1 MANTKR
7 IEKRL
12 QKVEDWA
19 KAFEKE
25 TGPRQTMENMNWLVG
40 QTRMLGERLQG
51 SEQGVQELQQALNS
65 NSQVLNQF
73 LEQHDM
79 VRDWQMFL
87 EGLQAEAQAQAQQE
101 DGNNAVQESGSEEMD
116 AQEQTEDGE
125 GMGEGASEG
134 DQDTEESQ
142 EENNEEETE

>member
-12 QKVEDWA
+12 EKVEDWA

-40 QTRMLGERLQG
+40 QTRLLGERLQQ
-51 SEQGVQELQQALNS
+51 SEGGVQELQNALNA

-87 EGLQAEAQAQAQQE
+87 EGLQAEQE
-101 DGNNAVQESGSEEMD
+101 EQLEDENNAVQESGSEEMD
-116 AQEQTEDGE
+116 AQEQAEDGE
-125 GMGEGASEG
+125 GLGEGASEG
-134 DQDTEESQ
+134 DQDTQESQ
-142 EENNEEETE
+142 EEANKEE

>member
-12 QKVEDWA
+12 EKVEDWA

-40 QTRMLGERLQG
+40 QTRLLGERLQQ
-51 SEQGVQELQQALNS
+51 SEGGVQELQNALNS

-87 EGLQAEAQAQAQQE
+87 EGLQAEAQQE
-101 DGNNAVQESGSEEMD
+101 DENNAVQESGSEEMD
-116 AQEQTEDGE
+116 AQEQTDDGE

-142 EENNEEETE
+142 EEAIKEE

>member
-40 QTRMLGERLQG
+40 QTRLLGERLQG
-51 SEQGVQELQQALNS
+51 SEQGVQELQNALTA

-79 VRDWQMFL
+79 VRDWQLFL
-87 EGLQAEAQAQAQQE
+87 EGLQAAQQE
-101 DGNNAVQESGSEEMD
+101 DENNAVQEAGAEEMD
-116 AQEQTEDGE
+116 AQDQPEDGE

-142 EENNEEETE
+142 EEANKEE

>member
-12 QKVEDWA
+12 EKVEEWA

-40 QTRMLGERLQG
+40 QTRLLGERLQG
-51 SEQGVQELQQALNS
+51 SEQGVQELQNALNS
-65 NSQVLNQF
+65 NSQVLNAF
-73 LEQHDM
+73 MEQHDM
-79 VRDWQMFL
+79 VRDWQMFI
-87 EGLQAEAQAQAQQE
+87 EGLSAEAQAQQE
-101 DGNNAVQESGSEEMD
+101 DEDAVQKSGSEEMD
-116 AQEQTEDGE
+116 AQEQADDGE

-142 EENNEEETE
+142 EEANKEE

>member
-40 QTRMLGERLQG
+40 QTRLLGERLQG
-51 SEQGVQELQQALNS
+51 SEQGVQELQNALNA

-87 EGLQAEAQAQAQQE
+87 EGLQAEAQQE
-101 DGNNAVQESGSEEMD
+101 DENAVQESGSEEMD
-116 AQEQTEDGE
+116 AQEQADDGE

-142 EENNEEETE
+142 EEANKEE

>member
-12 QKVEDWA
+12 EKVEEWA

-40 QTRMLGERLQG
+40 QTRALGERLQQ
-51 SEQGVQELQQALNS
+51 SETGIQELQNALNS
-65 NSQVLNQF
+65 NSQVLNSF

-87 EGLQAEAQAQAQQE
+87 EGLQAEAQQE
-101 DGNNAVQESGSEEMD
+101 DENAVQESGSEEMD
-116 AQEQTEDGE
+116 AQDQTEDGE

-142 EENNEEETE
+142 EEANKEE

>member
-12 QKVEDWA
+12 EKVEDWA

-40 QTRMLGERLQG
+40 QTRLLGERLQQ
-51 SEQGVQELQQALNS
+51 SEQGVSELQNALTS
-65 NSQVLNQF
+65 NSQVLNGF

-87 EGLQAEAQAQAQQE
+87 EGLQAEQEAQQE
-101 DGNNAVQESGSEEMD
+101 DENNAVQESGSEEMD

-125 GMGEGASEG
+125 GMGKGASEG

-142 EENNEEETE
+142 EENNEEKTE

>member
-40 QTRMLGERLQG
+40 QTRLLGERLQG
-51 SEQGVQELQQALNS
+51 SEQGVQELQNALNS
-65 NSQVLNQF
+65 NSQVLNSF

-87 EGLQAEAQAQAQQE
+87 EGLQAAQQE
-101 DGNNAVQESGSEEMD
+101 DENAVQESGSEEMD
-116 AQEQTEDGE
+116 AQDQTEDGE

-142 EENNEEETE
+142 EEANKEE

>member
-12 QKVEDWA
+12 EKVEEWA

-40 QTRMLGERLQG
+40 QTRALGERLQNE
-51 SEQGVQELQQALNS
+51 SNGVQELQNALNS
-65 NSQVLNQF
+65 NSQVLNAF
-73 LEQHDM
+73 LDQHDM

-87 EGLQAEAQAQAQQE
+87 EGLQAEQE
-101 DGNNAVQESGSEEMD
+101 EQLEDENNAVQESGSEEMD
-116 AQEQTEDGE
+116 AQEQAEDGE
-125 GMGEGASEG
+125 GLGEGASEG

-142 EENNEEETE
+142 EEANKEE

>member
-7 IEKRL
+7 IEKSL
-12 QKVEDWA
+12 EKVEDWA

-40 QTRMLGERLQG
+40 QTRLLGERLQQ
-51 SEQGVQELQQALNS
+51 SEQGVSELQNALTS
-65 NSQVLNQF
+65 NSQVLNGF

-87 EGLQAEAQAQAQQE
+87 EGLQAEQEAQQE
-101 DGNNAVQESGSEEMD
+101 DENNAVQESGSEEMD

-125 GMGEGASEG
+125 GMGKGASEG

-142 EENNEEETE
+142 EENNEEKTE

>member
-12 QKVEDWA
+12 EKVEDWA

-40 QTRMLGERLQG
+40 QTRLLGERLQQ
-51 SEQGVQELQQALNS
+51 SEQGVSELQNAWTS
-65 NSQVLNQF
+65 NSQVLNAF

-87 EGLQAEAQAQAQQE
+87 EGLQAEQEAQQE
-101 DGNNAVQESGSEEMD
+101 DENNAVQESGSEEMD

-142 EENNEEETE
+142 EENNEEKTE

>member
-12 QKVEDWA
+12 EKVEEWA

-40 QTRMLGERLQG
+40 QTRALGERLQNE
-51 SEQGVQELQQALNS
+51 SNGVQELQNALNS
-65 NSQVLNQF
+65 NSQVLNAF

-87 EGLQAEAQAQAQQE
+87 EGLQAEQE
-101 DGNNAVQESGSEEMD
+101 EQLEDENNAVQESGSEEMD
-116 AQEQTEDGE
+116 AQEQAEDGE
-125 GMGEGASEG
+125 GLGEGASEG

-142 EENNEEETE
+142 EEANKEE

>member
-25 TGPRQTMENMNWLVG
+25 PGPRQTMENMNWLVG
-40 QTRMLGERLQG
+40 QTRLLGERLQQ
-51 SEQGVQELQQALNS
+51 SESGVTELQQALNS

-87 EGLQAEAQAQAQQE
+87 EGLQAELETQQE
-101 DGNNAVQESGSEEMD
+101 YVNNAVQESGSEEMD
-116 AQEQTEDGE
+116 AQEQADDGE

-142 EENNEEETE
+142 EENNEKETE

>member
-40 QTRMLGERLQG
+40 QTRMLGERLNG
-51 SEQGVQELQQALNS
+51 AEQGVTELQNALNS
-65 NSQVLNQF
+65 NSQVLNSF

-87 EGLQAEAQAQAQQE
+87 EALQTEAKQE
-101 DGNNAVQESGSEEMD
+101 DENAVQESGSEKMD
-116 AQEQTEDGE
+116 AQEQAEDGE
-125 GMGEGASEG
+125 GLGEGTSEG
-134 DQDTEESQ
+134 HQDTEESQ
-142 EENNEEETE
+142 EEANEAT

>member
-40 QTRMLGERLQG
+40 QTRLLGERLQQ
-51 SEQGVQELQQALNS
+51 SEGGVQELQNALNA

-87 EGLQAEAQAQAQQE
+87 EGLQTAQEEQLE
-101 DGNNAVQESGSEEMD
+101 DENNAVQESGSEEMD
-116 AQEQTEDGE
+116 AQEQAEDGE
-125 GMGEGASEG
+125 EVGEGNA
-134 DQDTEESQ
+134 EEA
-142 EENNEEETE
+142 